1 MSDALRGVVAA
12 HGSLAEALVRA
23 AESISG
29 VTGVLRA
36 VSNED
41 CDRGRLEAR
50 LTEAIGP
57 GPAVVFVD
65 LPSGSCHF
73 AALHRFHEDPRIR
86 VITGVNLAMLVD
98 FVFHRELPLDDAVA
112 KAIAAGTRAI
122 KVP

>member
-1 MSDALRGVVAA
+1 MRGVVAA
-12 HGSLAEALVRA
+12 HGALAEALVRA

-29 VTGVLRA
+29 VTGALRP

-50 LTEAIGP
+50 LAEAIGP

-73 AALHRFHEDPRIR
+73 AALHRYHEDPRVR

-98 FVFHRELPLDDAVA
+98 FVFHRELPLEEAVA
-112 KAIAAGTRAI
+112 KALTAGTRAI